1 MEGKKSE
8 IAESVCGLKEW
19 EEGEKERK
27 HEEDETEKDLIEKIA
42 AAERQL
48 EDHRRRVEEQRVDA
62 EN

>member
-27 HEEDETEKDLIEKIA
+27 QEEDETEKDLIEKVA
-42 AAERQL
+42 AVGRSSSTRGRTTCGRGKLAR
-48 EDHRRRVEEQRVDA
+48 
-62 EN
+62 